1 VGVPEIE
8 PLLLLNVSPDGRDGE
23 IEKLLTAPPELLT
36 LTVEI
41 ALLALTDCVALESE
55 IEGAATAGAS
65 VVIVSG
71 DETFV
76 PPAESVATKTTLYVV
91 EGDKPVI

>member
-8 PLLLLNVSPDGRDGE
+8 PLLLLNVSPDGREGE

-41 ALLALTDCVALESE
+41 ALFALTDCVALESE
-55 IEGAATAGAS
+55 IEGAAVAS
-65 VVIVSG
+65 FVRNVVIEDCLLG
-71 DETFV
+71 IWELFEYLT
-76 PPAESVATKTTLYVV
+76 SV
-91 EGDKPVI
+91 

>member
-1 VGVPEIE
+1 ME
-8 PLLLLNVSPDGRDGE
+8 PSLLLNVSLDGKEGE

-55 IEGAATAGAS
+55 IDGAATATTTVKVKVALE
-65 VVIVSG
+65 
-71 DETFV
+71 D
-76 PPAESVATKTTLYVV
+76 PPLLVAVMV
-91 EGDKPVI
+91 